1 MVVLTTKTQIYNKE
15 KWFYKKKILDMLNI
29 FYILSERSLFF
40 QREGGRAPHP
50 PDSGHF
56 LTPSLVLKSERI

>member
-40 QREGGRAPHP
+40 QREGVEP
-50 PDSGHF
+50 P
-56 LTPSLVLKSERI
+56 TPLIADIF